1 MPLKL
6 KTAPPT
12 KKATKVEK
20 KSASKASAGA
30 DMEVDSAKQDN
41 RADLLAKVQALE
53 QVAVKANEHRNYME
67 LERDK
72 IDAFW
77 EITKSDLEHVKAEL
91 RDAQRDLE
99 MSTEQHDMELRLQEH
114 KVKHIKHE
122 HLEAEAR
129 IRAECEKEGRRLR
142 EECREHV
149 RSAKEDVEVAEA
161 QSRRIVREHED
172 ELRMLKL
179 EHSARLCAARE
190 RCQQS
195 ASNRVREVERE
206 TILTIESFET
216 SLSEQLAETEARYAS
231 YMDELVAVHTTSFG
245 ELKEY
250 FNNLTDSNERE
261 IDRLTKKL
269 EESTLVLKTQRT
281 ELSEVRKE
289 NESLAAPLADARNKV
304 DELQKRVIKYE
315 QQLERF
321 HKSEKSLRQV
331 ETKLKRATWE
341 NEELTQRLE
350 KVSGELEDL
359 RRETLFTRFIKCG
372 AAKA

>member
-12 KKATKVEK
+12 KKATKLEK

-30 DMEVDSAKQDN
+30 DMEFDSAKQDN

-129 IRAECEKEGRRLR
+129 IRAECEEEGRRLR

-269 EESTLVLKTQRT
+269 EESTLVLKKQRT

-359 RRETLFTRFIKCG
+359 RRESLFTRFIKCG

>member
-1 MPLKL
+1 M
-6 KTAPPT
+6 
-12 KKATKVEK
+12 
-20 KSASKASAGA
+20 
-30 DMEVDSAKQDN
+30 
-41 RADLLAKVQALE
+41 
-53 QVAVKANEHRNYME
+53 
-67 LERDK
+67 
-72 IDAFW
+72 
-77 EITKSDLEHVKAEL
+77 
-91 RDAQRDLE
+91 
-99 MSTEQHDMELRLQEH
+99 
-114 KVKHIKHE
+114 
-122 HLEAEAR
+122 
-129 IRAECEKEGRRLR
+129 
-142 EECREHV
+142 
-149 RSAKEDVEVAEA
+149 
-161 QSRRIVREHED
+161 
-172 ELRMLKL
+172 
-179 EHSARLCAARE
+179 
-190 RCQQS
+190 
-195 ASNRVREVERE
+195 
-206 TILTIESFET
+206 
-216 SLSEQLAETEARYAS
+216 
-231 YMDELVAVHTTSFG
+231 AVHTTSFG

-269 EESTLVLKTQRT
+269 EESTLVLKKQRT

-359 RRETLFTRFIKCG
+359 RRESLFTRFIKCG

>member
-20 KSASKASAGA
+20 KSALKVSAGA

-129 IRAECEKEGRRLR
+129 IRAECEEEGRRLR

-149 RSAKEDVEVAEA
+149 RCAKEDVEVAEA
-161 QSRRIVREHED
+161 QSRRIVREHEV

-190 RCQQS
+190 RCQRS
-195 ASNRVREVERE
+195 ASNRVREVEHE

-269 EESTLVLKTQRT
+269 EESTLVLRTQRA
-281 ELSEVRKE
+281 ELSEVQKE

-331 ETKLKRATWE
+331 EAKLKRAMWE

-350 KVSGELEDL
+350 KVSVELEDL
-359 RRETLFTRFIKCG
+359 RRESLFTRFIKCG

>member
-12 KKATKVEK
+12 KKATKLEK
-20 KSASKASAGA
+20 KSASKANAGA
-30 DMEVDSAKQDN
+30 DMEFDSAKQDN

-129 IRAECEKEGRRLR
+129 IRAECEEEGRRLR

-269 EESTLVLKTQRT
+269 EESTLVLKKQRT

-359 RRETLFTRFIKCG
+359 RRESLFTRFIKCG